1 MVWYKYL
8 LMGGVIQKQH
18 TTLPWCQSGPLKRW
32 GKLTTLKTT
41 QINLSKFWFIFPMT
55 RIILSWETSWEKSNT
70 GFFWPSIVLFLL
82 GFLLSSF
89 IIWLIMLMLNNI
101 IVSASEQKEYLHK
114 FLCFDNS
121 SPVQRIQRKERWIKR
136 IRSGKIRFS
145 QLVRLS
151 LFHLGALQNWLYKW
165 GRFQILNNNQA
176 LFNMAFGNRKIYG
189 FRIYQC

>member
-8 LMGGVIQKQH
+8 LMGGLIQKQH

-55 RIILSWETSWEKSNT
+55 RIILSWGTFCEKSNT

-89 IIWLIMLMLNNI
+89 INWLIMLMLNNI

-121 SPVQRIQRKERWIKR
+121 SPVQRKERWIKR

-151 LFHLGALQNWLYKW
+151 LFHLGALQNWLYK
-165 GRFQILNNNQA
+165 I
-176 LFNMAFGNRKIYG
+176 I
-189 FRIYQC
+189 